1 MGYCK
6 DLDMNEFDDPKE
18 YMLERVKRGL
28 NEGYDLENIA
38 EHYKQDVDKKATN
51 ILKKAEEDK
60 LKVAIQKDLDNLAVI
75 DKTNVIVYPLELV
88 GRVYMSADKNKYF
101 DEILEKRLERR
112 RKVNKLRESV
122 LQKDLDKITQGMQS
136 ILTEDKKEEAFA
148 NQFR

>member
-28 NEGYDLENIA
+28 NEGNIA

-60 LKVAIQKDLDNLAVI
+60 LKLAIQKDLDNLAVI